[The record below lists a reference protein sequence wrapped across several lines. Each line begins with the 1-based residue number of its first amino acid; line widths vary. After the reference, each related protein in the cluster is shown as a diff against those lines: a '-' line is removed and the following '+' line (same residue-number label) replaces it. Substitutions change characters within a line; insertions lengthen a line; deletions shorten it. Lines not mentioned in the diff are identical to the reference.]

1 MFISLEGPEGSG
13 KSTQARELVSTLG
26 RFGTVLLT
34 REPGGTELGERLREA
49 LLLSGTD
56 PAHPV
61 TELLLFSAARA
72 QLVHHVIQPALAKG
86 MIVVC
91 DRYADSTRAYQGGG
105 LGLPKEQVEQAILL
119 ATGGL
124 EPDLTLYLDI
134 PAAEGLARRRGASNK
149 SGDGWNEFDAREL
162 EFHERV
168 RREYLRLADCYPNR
182 IVAVDA
188 GGSIEEVATRV
199 RELVVGRLAHA
210 GMLVMPT

>member
-13 KSTQARELVSTLG
+13 KSTQARELFSTLE

-34 REPGGTELGERLREA
+34 REPGGTELGERLRDA
-49 LLLSGTD
+49 LLSSGTD

-72 QLVHHVIQPALAKG
+72 QLVHHVIQPALTKG
-86 MIVVC
+86 AIVVC

-105 LGLPKEQVEQAILL
+105 LGLPQEQVEQAIQL

-134 PAAEGLARRRGASNK
+134 PAAEGLARRRSSVDHA
-149 SGDGWNEFDAREL
+149 GDGWNEFDAREL
-162 EFHERV
+162 RFHERV
-168 RREYLRLADCYPNR
+168 RHEYLRLAERYPKR
-182 IVAVDA
+182 IVAIDA
-188 GGSIEEVATRV
+188 RGTVEEVATRV
-199 RELVVGRLAHA
+199 RELVAGRLAHA
-210 GMLVMPT
+210 GMLVVPT